1 MRQANR
7 KLSRS
12 LLLVTAVF
20 LLAFGQWQTLHAD
33 QTKRYPLT
41 GTVVSVDVSHYR
53 LTVDM
58 EAIPGYMDAMTMP
71 YKVPD
76 NSVLKTLKKGQRI
89 RATVVVQGDDEHL
102 ENITVVPSPQTKS
115 PQ

>member
-1 MRQANR
+1 MRHGNG
-7 KLSRS
+7 KVSRS
-12 LLLVTAVF
+12 LLFVISLY
-20 LLAFGQWQTLHAD
+20 LLALAPWQWLKAD

-41 GTVVSVDVSHYR
+41 GTVVSVDVSHYQ

-102 ENITVVPSPQTKS
+102 ENITVVSSPQTKS
-115 PQ
+115 PK